1 MYNKIHT
8 QKNSMEKTFLD
19 DKMVY
24 YFTQMYLICRNF
36 NTSNYKKTKK
46 YSKKITINAKDSGK
60 KIKSLI
66 I

>member
-36 NTSNYKKTKK
+36 NTSNYKKN
-46 YSKKITINAKDSGK
+46 KKIQ
-60 KIKSLI
+60 
-66 I
+66 

>member
-8 QKNSMEKTFLD
+8 QKNSMEKTFLN

-36 NTSNYKKTKK
+36 NTSNYKKKQKNTVKK
-46 YSKKITINAKDSGK
+46 
-60 KIKSLI
+60 LR
-66 I
+66 